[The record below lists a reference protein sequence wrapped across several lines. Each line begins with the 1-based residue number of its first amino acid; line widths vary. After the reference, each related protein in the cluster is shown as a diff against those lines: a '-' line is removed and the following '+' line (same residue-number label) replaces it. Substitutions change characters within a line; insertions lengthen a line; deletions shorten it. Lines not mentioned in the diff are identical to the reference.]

1 MKLFALL
8 VGSTFLSSAVWV
20 VAQSTAGTTNQIP
33 GVSIRFLGFTDT
45 GPPQTATVTLSPVTN
60 QTILGPRST
69 FAGPTNTL
77 LRTPGG
83 PAAIFQ
89 FTNAS
94 SEATICTVQSLE
106 HKTPT
111 GWKAVPLT
119 IGSIAALVPA
129 KSAVTR
135 TIPVTPTNLQWRA
148 TAFCV
153 EQATG
158 TARIIERGKE
168 LGNEV
173 LTGAKTE
180 HFSGRKY
187 ITTSSEPAK

>member
-1 MKLFALL
+1 MRLFTLL
-8 VGSTFLSSAVWV
+8 VGSILLSSAVWV
-20 VAQSTAGTTNQIP
+20 GAQDTAAPTNQLP
-33 GVSIRFLGFTDT
+33 GVSIRFLGFTDM
-45 GPPQTATVTLSPVTN
+45 GPPQTMTVTLSPVTN
-60 QTILGPRST
+60 QTIFGPRST

-77 LRTPGG
+77 LSTPGG

-89 FTNAS
+89 FSNAS
-94 SEATICTVQSLE
+94 PEATACTVLSLE
-106 HKTPT
+106 YKTPT
-111 GWKAVPLT
+111 GWKAAPLT
-119 IGSIAALVPA
+119 SGSIAVLVPA

-135 TIPVTPTNLQWRA
+135 TIPVTSTNLQWRA

-158 TARIIERGKE
+158 ISRMIERGKE

-173 LTGAKTE
+173 LTGVKPE

-187 ITTSSEPAK
+187 MTTNSESAK